1 MSRAIVIGAGVGG
14 LTAAMKLAH
23 QGWQVDLYEKLDVPG
38 GRCGR
43 VEAGGFTWDLG
54 PTIMLMPFVFEQ
66 AFASVGRK
74 LSDYL
79 ELKRCDPNY
88 RITFRDDSTITL
100 TSELTRMRD
109 ELERLEPGSFERYLR
124 FLARGRDRHDTS
136 LERFVTKHFDSLPQF
151 LTPANLPHIFRIG
164 AHQKLFSQV
173 SKSFRDERLRQTMSF
188 QTMYLGVSPYEAPAV
203 FSLLPYTELAVGIWY
218 PMGGMGAI
226 PRALEKVCRELGVT
240 LHYQKPVSRIVV
252 EQGRA
257 TGVAFADG
265 SVEKADVV
273 VCNADYPWAAK
284 HLIDQQ
290 VSSRP
295 ELERKRYTSSGYMLY
310 LGVKRRY
317 DELLHHNVYFGNDF
331 EGSFRNIF
339 EELKVPEDPSFYVNA
354 PAHTDPAMAPDGK
367 DALYVLV
374 PVPHQAPHLDWKVE
388 GPKLRAKVFARL
400 AELGLKDLER
410 DVEVERVITPDDWA
424 RELNL
429 ERGSNF
435 GLAQNMFQIGPF
447 RPKVWDDRIG
457 DLYYCGASV
466 QPGTGVPTV
475 MISAD
480 LCVNAIAQR
489 ASVKPAGRSA
499 KASPAP
505 EVTLPAAAR
514 LEAQAP

>member
-1 MSRAIVIGAGVGG
+1 VSKAIVIGAGVGG

-23 QGWQVDLYEKLDVPG
+23 QGWEVDLYEKLDVPG

-43 VEAGGFTWDLG
+43 VEANGFTWDLG

-66 AFASVGRK
+66 AFASVGKK

-79 ELKRCDPNY
+79 ELVRCDPNY
-88 RITFRDDSTITL
+88 RVTFRDDSTITL

-109 ELERLEPGSFERYLR
+109 ELERLEPGSFEPYLR
-124 FLARGRDRHDTS
+124 FLAKGRDRHDTS
-136 LERFVTKHFDSLPQF
+136 MERFVSKHFDSLPQF
-151 LTPANLPHIFRIG
+151 LTPSNLPHIFRIG
-164 AHQKLFSQV
+164 AHQTLFGQV
-173 SKSFRDERLRQTMSF
+173 SKSFQDQRLRQTMSF
-188 QTMYLGVSPYEAPAV
+188 QTMYLGVSPFEAPAV

-226 PRALEKVCRELGVT
+226 PRALEKVCLELGVK
-240 LHYQKPVSRIVV
+240 LHYQREVSRVV
-252 EQGRA
+252 IEQGQA

-265 SVEKADVV
+265 QVERADVV
-273 VCNADYPWAAK
+273 VCNADYPWAQK
-284 HLIDQQ
+284 HLIDPK
-290 VSSRP
+290 VSSHP
-295 ELERKRYTSSGYMLY
+295 ELEKKRYTSSGYMLY

-317 DELLHHNVYFGNDF
+317 DELLHHNVYFGKDF
-331 EGSFRNIF
+331 EGSFKDIF
-339 EELKVPEDPSFYVNA
+339 ETLNVPEDPSFYVNA
-354 PAHTDPAMAPDGK
+354 PAHTDPSMAPKGK

-374 PVPHQAPHLDWKVE
+374 PVPHRAPHLDWKVE

-400 AELGLKDLER
+400 AELGLKDLEA
-410 DVEVERVITPDDWA
+410 DVEVERVITPDDWE

-457 DLYYCGASV
+457 NLFYCGASV

-480 LCVNAIAQR
+480 LCVKSIDSR
-489 ASVKPAGRSA
+489 ASVKPSVRRPGAAA
-499 KASPAP
+499 KPP
-505 EVTLPAAAR
+505 VELPLAAR
-514 LEAQAP
+514 LEANSP

>member
-1 MSRAIVIGAGVGG
+1 VSKAIVIGAGVGG

-23 QGWQVDLYEKLDVPG
+23 QGWEVDLYEKLDVPG

-43 VEAGGFTWDLG
+43 VQASGFTWDLG

-79 ELKRCDPNY
+79 QLVRCDPNY
-88 RITFRDDSTITL
+88 RVTFRDDSSITL
-100 TSELTRMRD
+100 TSELTRMRE
-109 ELERLEPGSFERYLR
+109 ELERLEPGSFEPYLR

-136 LERFVTKHFDSLPQF
+136 MERFVTKHFDSLPQF
-151 LTPANLPHIFRIG
+151 LTPSNLPHIFRIG
-164 AHQKLFSQV
+164 AHQTLFGQV
-173 SKSFRDERLRQTMSF
+173 SKSFQDERLRQTMSF

-226 PRALEKVCRELGVT
+226 PRALEKVCVELGVK
-240 LHYQKPVSRIVV
+240 LHYQREVSRVV
-252 EQGRA
+252 IEQGQA

-265 SVEKADVV
+265 QVARADVV
-273 VCNADYPWAAK
+273 VCNADYPWAQK
-284 HLIDQQ
+284 HLIDPR
-290 VSSRP
+290 VSSHP
-295 ELERKRYTSSGYMLY
+295 ELEKKRYTSSGYMLY

-317 DELLHHNVYFGNDF
+317 DELLHHNVYFGKDF
-331 EGSFRNIF
+331 EGSFKDIF
-339 EELKVPEDPSFYVNA
+339 ETLNVPEDPSFYVNA
-354 PAHTDPAMAPDGK
+354 PAHTDPSMAPQGK

-374 PVPHQAPHLDWKVE
+374 PVPHRAPHLDWKVE

-400 AELGLKDLER
+400 AELGLKDLEA
-410 DVEVERVITPDDWA
+410 DVEVERVITPDDWE

-457 DLYYCGASV
+457 NLFYCGASV

-480 LCVNAIAQR
+480 LCVQSIDSR
-489 ASVKPAGRSA
+489 ASVKPSVRRPGSAA
-499 KASPAP
+499 KAPV
-505 EVTLPAAAR
+505 ELPLAAR
-514 LEAQAP
+514 VEANSP